1 MQSPCIIGTGLCLTT
16 CGTQNNSTDLN
27 KLEVFKNNDFD
38 KKAMLS
44 TFIDVHWPIVL
55 TFGHAI
61 GTFQTN
67 NKKSEYQNWYG

>member
-44 TFIDVHWPIVL
+44 TFIDVH
-55 TFGHAI
+55 
-61 GTFQTN
+61 
-67 NKKSEYQNWYG
+67 